1 MALREIIQRVGLV
14 ASAAAVLAATGLLA
28 AGAKSDTARDGRDGS
43 ALRVRPAR
51 PAVEAYFMRESYGP
65 GTTATLIVDR
75 RLPAVN
81 VQVFRTG
88 DAPTE
93 EKRRDEMRGVPVTSA
108 WMVRLGDHAVDRRVR
123 VPIGDWPSGV
133 YYAELRAPGRVGYAP
148 FVVAPRR
155 LGEHRVAVVMPTNTW
170 FAYNRRDAD
179 GDGEGDTWYE
189 NWSLESVDTTRP
201 FLERGV
207 PPNFGRYDLPFLRWL
222 HLRGKQV
229 DYLSQRELE
238 TVAGG
243 DLLAGAYDLI
253 VFPGHHEYV
262 TEREYDVIER
272 YRNLGGNLM
281 FLSANN
287 FFWKVV
293 KRGDSMSRKK
303 QWQWRDLGR
312 PEASLIGVQYIAND
326 RGQHRAPFRVRAAR
340 ANEWL
345 LAGTG
350 LGPGSAFGS
359 FGIEIDHTAPSSPPG
374 IEVVAEI
381 PDLFAPGKTAQM
393 TYYETPRGAR
403 VFAAGAFTLAGQALY
418 EPVSTILENLW
429 TRLAS
434 EAPTLGRPAVP
445 TQGRGI
451 PRPYFPSQPAS
462 AAARRR

>member
-1 MALREIIQRVGLV
+1 MALREIIKRIGVV
-14 ASAAAVLAATGLLA
+14 AAAAAVLAATGLLA
-28 AGAKSDTARDGRDGS
+28 AEGKGALARDERDGA
-43 ALRVRPAR
+43 ALEAQTAR
-51 PAVEAYFMRESYGP
+51 PAVEAYFMRESYRP
-65 GTTATLIVDR
+65 GASATLVVDTPLR
-75 RLPAVN
+75 GVT

-88 DAPTE
+88 AAVIRGR
-93 EKRRDEMRGVPVTSA
+93 RRDEMRGVAVTPA
-108 WMVRLGDHAVDRRVR
+108 QTVELGARAAGRRIR
-123 VPIGDWPSGV
+123 VSIGDWPSGV
-133 YYAELRAPGRVGYAP
+133 HYAELRAGGRVGYAP
-148 FVVAPRR
+148 FVVAPRT

-189 NWSLESVDTTRP
+189 NSSIESVDTTRP
-201 FLERGV
+201 FLDRGV
-207 PPNFGRYDLPFLRWL
+207 PPHFGHYDLPFLRWL
-222 HLRGKQV
+222 HVRGKQV

-243 DLLAGAYDLI
+243 DVLARVYDLI

-262 TEREYDVIER
+262 TEHEYDVIER

-293 KRGDSMSRKK
+293 KRRESMSRK
-303 QWQWRDLGR
+303 WEWLWRDLGR
-312 PEASLIGVQYIAND
+312 PEAALIGVQYIGND
-326 RGQHRAPFRVRAAR
+326 RGQHRAPFRVRAAQ

-345 LAGTG
+345 FAGTG
-350 LGPGSAFGS
+350 LEPGSAFGS

-381 PDLFAPGKTAQM
+381 PDLFAPGETAQM

-429 TRLAS
+429 TRLAA
-434 EAPTLGRPAVP
+434 EAPA
-445 TQGRGI
+445 
-451 PRPYFPSQPAS
+451 PS
-462 AAARRR
+462 